1 MTDPKNLAKTP
12 PISFVGRVV
21 SFEYQDEQV
30 NGEGWGWRYKVALM
44 NDLTSSRVDT
54 SDDNV
59 KTALA
64 LIPNDAGSG
73 AANCAKSL
81 KIRQGDVVYGHKI
94 GGGEPYTHII
104 LGLFGRNKQT
114 KNGEGRFDCESGYTE
129 RLPQADGEVSTSKET
144 TGPAEQ
150 EPPVQLPKTKA
161 SQAGRAAAGGS
172 AVGMKLTPAN
182 TCENTTLTNIEEALE
197 NLIKFIQ
204 EKQGKLSEY
213 QDKIDEVAELIKAS
227 LSWLVGEIMKAIT
240 DFLVGDDNKPGIIPV
255 ALNALYTSVYAAIVS
270 TAGPAAAHI
279 AASKAIEAFVIP
291 ISALEAALICVA
303 NALLEGLVTLIREL
317 LLSMLENIDR
327 FVTCIVDQFVGSLLN
342 SVVDRIADGL
352 SGALGGLSS
361 LLGGAI
367 DIISVAKDAISFFN
381 SLGGLLDC
389 NQVNT
394 KCDGTKEWIIGQ
406 GPKDAMDITQS
417 FDNIFNVVNTAGALA
432 NDVINTIEGVPTSI
446 QELTGGITD
455 VVDIFNGDSLIEGRT
470 GNFGNCLTTY
480 PTSCGS
486 AQIKIFGGGGTGGSA
501 IPILGPTI
509 ERIIND
515 TSIGQ
520 NVTKTANIIGAVV
533 ENAGSGYR
541 FPPFVEITDEC
552 GIGYGAK
559 ARSTINNEGQIT
571 SIYMVSSGENYPI
584 NGETGYGVVDV
595 VVVSSGIGYKTTDT
609 AIDNFGNEYSLTI
622 DTDSSTTGT
631 GTGGTGTGGTG
642 GTGTGGTDTLTTD
655 TNITGRILSVSLIN
669 KVEVPDLVTI
679 RINSETGLGAVLKP
693 ILGKIDG
700 STTQEEVIQVI
711 DCIS

>member
-1 MTDPKNLAKTP
+1 MPLNNLSKEP
-12 PISFVGRVV
+12 PIPFIGTVV
-21 SFEYQDEQV
+21 EFNDQKEQIS
-30 NGEGWGWRYKVALM
+30 GQGWGWRYKVAIM
-44 NDLTSSRVDT
+44 NDYSSSIAEIKN
-54 SDDNV
+54 SDIDY
-59 KTALA
+59 ALA

-73 AANCAKSL
+73 ASNYAKSL
-81 KIRQGDVVYGHKI
+81 KIRQGDIVYGHKV
-94 GGGEPYTHII
+94 GGKRGINII
-104 LGLFGRNKQT
+104 LGLFGRT
-114 KNGEGRFDCESGYTE
+114 KDTKLGDNRFDAKTGYTTNV
-129 RLPQADGEVSTSKET
+129 PKPDKEVSTANEANE
-144 TGPAEQ
+144 PDAQ
-150 EPPVQLPKTKA
+150 ESPVQLPKTKA
-161 SQAGRAAAGGS
+161 TQVSRAAAGGAS
-172 AVGMKLTPAN
+172 IGMKLTPAN

-204 EKQGKLSEY
+204 EGQGKLSDY
-213 QDKIDEVAELIKAS
+213 QDKIDEAAEFIKAS

-240 DFLVGDDNKPGIIPV
+240 QFLVGDDNKPGIIPV
-255 ALNALYTSVYAAIVS
+255 ALNALYASVYSAIVS
-270 TAGPAAAHI
+270 TVDPATAHI
-279 AASKAIEAFVIP
+279 VASKEIEAFVIP

-317 LLSMLENIDR
+317 LFSMLENIDR

-352 SGALGGLSS
+352 SGALGGLSG

-470 GNFGNCLTTY
+470 GDFGNCLTTY

-501 IPILGPTI
+501 IPILGPTV

-515 TSIGQ
+515 TSIGK
-520 NVTKTANIIGAVV
+520 NITKTANVIGVV
-533 ENAGSGYR
+533 LENAGSGYR

-559 ARSTINNEGQIT
+559 ARSTINNEGEIT
-571 SIYMVSSGENYPI
+571 SIYLISSGENYPI
-584 NGETGYGVVDV
+584 NGDSGYGVVDV
-595 VVVSSGIGYKTTDT
+595 VVVSSGIEYQVTDT
-609 AIDNFGNEYSLTI
+609 ATDNFGNEYSLTI
-622 DTDSSTTGT
+622 ED
-631 GTGGTGTGGTG
+631 
-642 GTGTGGTDTLTTD
+642 
-655 TNITGRILSVSLIN
+655 GRIISASIIN
-669 KVEVPDLVTI
+669 KVEVPDLVSI

-693 ILGKIDG
+693 ILGKIDDL
-700 STTQEEVIQVI
+700 SSREASQEEVIQVI

>member
-1 MTDPKNLAKTP
+1 MLNNLSKETP
-12 PISFVGRVV
+12 IPFIGTVVEFKDQKEQISG
-21 SFEYQDEQV
+21 Q
-30 NGEGWGWRYKVALM
+30 GWGWRYKVAIM
-44 NDLTSSRVDT
+44 NDYSSSTEDIKN
-54 SDDNV
+54 SQIDY
-59 KTALA
+59 ALA

-73 AANCAKSL
+73 AANYAKSL
-81 KIRQGDVVYGHKI
+81 KIRQGDIVYGHKV
-94 GGGEPYTHII
+94 GGKRGINII
-104 LGLFGRNKQT
+104 LGLFGRT
-114 KNGEGRFDCESGYTE
+114 KDTKLGDNRFDAKTGYTDKVTK
-129 RLPQADGEVSTSKET
+129 PDGEVSTSGET
-144 TGPAEQ
+144 NEPDGQ
-150 EPPVQLPKTKA
+150 ETPVQLPKIKA
-161 SQAGRAAAGGS
+161 KGVGRAAAGGAS
-172 AVGMKLTPAN
+172 IGMKLTPAN

-204 EKQGKLSEY
+204 EGQGKLSEY
-213 QDKIDEVAELIKAS
+213 QDKIDEVAEFIKAS

-240 DFLVGDDNKPGIIPV
+240 QFLVGDDNKPGIIPV
-255 ALNALYTSVYAAIVS
+255 ALNALYTSVYTAIVS

-352 SGALGGLSS
+352 SGALGGLSG

-406 GPKDAMDITQS
+406 GPKDAMDINQS
-417 FDNIFNVVNTAGALA
+417 FDSIFNVVNTAGALA

-470 GNFGNCLTTY
+470 GDFGNCLTTY

-501 IPILGPTI
+501 IPILGPSV

-515 TSIGQ
+515 TSIGK
-520 NVTKTANIIGAVV
+520 NITKTANVIGVV
-533 ENAGSGYR
+533 LENAGSGYR

-559 ARSTINNEGQIT
+559 ARSTINNEGEIT
-571 SIYMVSSGENYPI
+571 SIYLISSGENYPI
-584 NGETGYGVVDV
+584 NGDSGYGVVDV
-595 VVVSSGIGYKTTDT
+595 VVVSSGIEYQVTDT
-609 AIDNFGNEYSLTI
+609 ATDNFGNEYSLTI
-622 DTDSSTTGT
+622 ED
-631 GTGGTGTGGTG
+631 
-642 GTGTGGTDTLTTD
+642 
-655 TNITGRILSVSLIN
+655 GRIISASIIN
-669 KVEVPDLVTI
+669 KVEVPDLVSI

-693 ILGKIDG
+693 ILGKIDDL
-700 STTQEEVIQVI
+700 SSREASQEEVIQVI

>member
-1 MTDPKNLAKTP
+1 MPLNNLSKEP
-12 PISFVGRVV
+12 PIPFIGTVV
-21 SFEYQDEQV
+21 EFNDQKEQIS
-30 NGEGWGWRYKVALM
+30 GQGWGWRYKVAIM
-44 NDLTSSRVDT
+44 NDYSSSTEDIKN
-54 SDDNV
+54 SQIDY
-59 KTALA
+59 ALA

-73 AANCAKSL
+73 AANYAKSL
-81 KIRQGDVVYGHKI
+81 KIRQGDIVYGHKV
-94 GGGEPYTHII
+94 GGKRGINII
-104 LGLFGRNKQT
+104 LGLFGRT
-114 KNGEGRFDCESGYTE
+114 KDTKLGDNRFDAKTGYTDKVTE
-129 RLPQADGEVSTSKET
+129 PDGEVSTSGET
-144 TGPAEQ
+144 NEPDGQ
-150 EPPVQLPKTKA
+150 ESPVQLPKSKA
-161 SQAGRAAAGGS
+161 TQAGRAAAGAASIGI
-172 AVGMKLTPAN
+172 KLTPAN

-204 EKQGKLSEY
+204 EGQGKLSEY
-213 QDKIDEVAELIKAS
+213 QDKIDEVAEFIKAS

-255 ALNALYTSVYAAIVS
+255 ALNALYTSVYTAIVS

-342 SVVDRIADGL
+342 SVVDRISDGL

-406 GPKDAMDITQS
+406 GPKDAMDINQS
-417 FDNIFNVVNTAGALA
+417 FDSIFNVVNTAGALA

-470 GNFGNCLTTY
+470 GDFGNCLTTY

-515 TSIGQ
+515 TSIGK
-520 NVTKTANIIGAVV
+520 NITKTANVIGVV
-533 ENAGSGYR
+533 LENAGSGYR

-552 GIGYGAK
+552 GIGYGAR
-559 ARSTINNEGQIT
+559 ARTTINNEGQIT

-584 NGETGYGVVDV
+584 NGDSGYGVVDV
-595 VVVSSGIGYKTTDT
+595 VVVSSGIEYQVTDT
-609 AIDNFGNEYSLTI
+609 GTDNFGNEYSLTI
-622 DTDSSTTGT
+622 ED
-631 GTGGTGTGGTG
+631 
-642 GTGTGGTDTLTTD
+642 
-655 TNITGRILSVSLIN
+655 GRIISASIIN
-669 KVEVPDLVTI
+669 KVEVPDLVSI

-693 ILGKIDG
+693 ILGKIDDLT
-700 STTQEEVIQVI
+700 SREASQEEVIQVI

>member
-1 MTDPKNLAKTP
+1 MPLNNLSKEP
-12 PISFVGRVV
+12 PIPFIGTVV
-21 SFEYQDEQV
+21 EFNDQKEQIS
-30 NGEGWGWRYKVALM
+30 GQGWGWRYKVAIM
-44 NDLTSSRVDT
+44 NDYSSRTEDIKN
-54 SDDNV
+54 SQIEY
-59 KTALA
+59 ALA

-73 AANCAKSL
+73 ASNYAKSL
-81 KIRQGDVVYGHKI
+81 KIRQGDIVYGHKV
-94 GGGEPYTHII
+94 GGKRGINLI
-104 LGLFGRNKQT
+104 LGLFGRT
-114 KNGEGRFDCESGYTE
+114 KDTKLGDNRFDAKTGYTDE
-129 RLPQADGEVSTSKET
+129 VTEPDGEVSTSGET
-144 TGPAEQ
+144 NEPDGQ

-161 SQAGRAAAGGS
+161 TQAGRAAAGASTIG
-172 AVGMKLTPAN
+172 VKLTPAN
-182 TCENTTLTNIEEALE
+182 TCENTTLTNIDETLS

-213 QDKIDEVAELIKAS
+213 QDKIDEAAEAIKSS
-227 LSWLVGEIMKAIT
+227 LSWLVGEIMKALT

-255 ALNALYTSVYAAIVS
+255 ALNALYTSVYTAIVS

-342 SVVDRIADGL
+342 SVVDRIAGGL
-352 SGALGGLSS
+352 SDALGGLSG

-406 GPKDAMDITQS
+406 GPKDAMDINQS
-417 FDNIFNVVNTAGALA
+417 FDSIFNVVNTAGALA
-432 NDVINTIEGVPTSI
+432 NDAINTIQGVPTDL
-446 QELTGGITD
+446 QKLTGGITD
-455 VVDIFNGDSLIEGRT
+455 VVDIFNGDSLLEGRT
-470 GNFGNCLTTY
+470 GDFGKCLTTY
-480 PTSCGS
+480 PSSCGS
-486 AQIKIFGGGGTGGSA
+486 AQIKIFGGGGIGGSA
-501 IPILGPTI
+501 IPILGPTV

-520 NVTKTANIIGAVV
+520 NVNRTANVIGAVL

-559 ARSTINNEGQIT
+559 ARSTINNEGEIT
-571 SIYMVSSGENYPI
+571 SIYLVSSGENYPA
-584 NGETGYGVVDV
+584 NGETGYGVIDV
-595 VVVSSGIGYKTTDT
+595 VVVSPGLEYKEGDK
-609 AIDNFGNEYSLTI
+609 IRDNFGNEYSPTI
-622 DTDSSTTGT
+622 ED
-631 GTGGTGTGGTG
+631 
-642 GTGTGGTDTLTTD
+642 
-655 TNITGRILSVSLIN
+655 GRIISVSPIN
-669 KVEVPDLVTI
+669 NVEVPDLVSI
-679 RINSETGLGAVLKP
+679 RIDSETGLGAVLKP
-693 ILGKIDG
+693 ILGKIT
-700 STTQEEVIQVI
+700 SQQEEVIQVI

>member
-30 NGEGWGWRYKVALM
+30 NGLGWGWRYKVALM
-44 NDLTSSRVDT
+44 NDLTSSRVDC
-54 SDDNV
+54 SDENT
-59 KTALA
+59 KIALA

-73 AANCAKSL
+73 AANYAKSL

-94 GGGEPYTHII
+94 GGEPCTHII

-150 EPPVQLPKTKA
+150 EPPINVEKGRA
-161 SQAGRAAAGGS
+161 SRLGRAAAGGS

-182 TCENTTLTNIEEALE
+182 TCENTTLTNIEEALD

-204 EKQGKLSEY
+204 EGQGKISEY
-213 QDKIDEVAELIKAS
+213 QDKIEEVAEFIKAS
-227 LSWLVGEIMKAIT
+227 LSWLVGAIMKAIT
-240 DFLVGDDNKPGIIPV
+240 QFLVGDDNKPGIIPV
-255 ALNALYTSVYAAIVS
+255 ALNALYASVYSAILP
-270 TAGPAAAHI
+270 AGGSAVAHI
-279 AASKAIEAFVIP
+279 TASKEIEAYVIP

-352 SGALGGLSS
+352 SGALGGLSG

-367 DIISVAKDAISFFN
+367 DIISVAKDAISIFN
-381 SLGGLLDC
+381 SLEGLLDC

-406 GPKDAMDITQS
+406 GPKDAMDINQS
-417 FDNIFNVVNTAGALA
+417 FDSIFNVVNTAGALA

-455 VVDIFNGDSLIEGRT
+455 VVDIFNGDSLLEGRT
-470 GNFGNCLTTY
+470 GDFGNCLMTY
-480 PTSCGS
+480 PSSCGS
-486 AQIKIFGGGGTGGSA
+486 AQIKIFGGGGTGGTA
-501 IPILGPTI
+501 VPILGPTI

-520 NVTKTANIIGAVV
+520 NVTKTSNVIGAVL

-559 ARSTINNEGQIT
+559 ARSTINNEGEIT
-571 SIYMVSSGENYPI
+571 SIYLVSSGENYPV
-584 NGETGYGVVDV
+584 NGETGYGVIDV
-595 VVVSSGIGYKTTDT
+595 VVVSPGLEYKEEDKVR
-609 AIDNFGNEYSLTI
+609 DNFGNEYSPTI
-622 DTDSSTTGT
+622 ED
-631 GTGGTGTGGTG
+631 
-642 GTGTGGTDTLTTD
+642 
-655 TNITGRILSVSLIN
+655 GRIISVSPIN
-669 KVEVPDLVTI
+669 NVEVPDLVSI
-679 RINSETGLGAVLKP
+679 RIDSETGLGAVLKP
-693 ILGKIDG
+693 ILGKIT
-700 STTQEEVIQVI
+700 SQQEEVIQVI

>member
-1 MTDPKNLAKTP
+1 
-12 PISFVGRVV
+12 
-21 SFEYQDEQV
+21 
-30 NGEGWGWRYKVALM
+30 
-44 NDLTSSRVDT
+44 
-54 SDDNV
+54 
-59 KTALA
+59 
-64 LIPNDAGSG
+64 
-73 AANCAKSL
+73 
-81 KIRQGDVVYGHKI
+81 
-94 GGGEPYTHII
+94 
-104 LGLFGRNKQT
+104 LFGRT
-114 KNGEGRFDCESGYTE
+114 KDTKLGDNRFDAKTGYTTNV
-129 RLPQADGEVSTSKET
+129 PKPDKEVSTANEANE
-144 TGPAEQ
+144 PDAQ

-161 SQAGRAAAGGS
+161 SQVGRAAAGGTS
-172 AVGMKLTPAN
+172 VGMKLTPAN
-182 TCENTTLTNIEEALE
+182 TCENTTLTNIDETLS

-204 EKQGKLSEY
+204 EGQGKLSEY
-213 QDKIDEVAELIKAS
+213 QDKIDEAAEAIKSS
-227 LSWLVGEIMKAIT
+227 LSWLVGEIMKALT

-255 ALNALYTSVYAAIVS
+255 ALNALYASVYSAIVS

-342 SVVDRIADGL
+342 SVVDRIAGGL
-352 SGALGGLSS
+352 SDALGGLSG

-406 GPKDAMDITQS
+406 GPKDAMDINQS
-417 FDNIFNVVNTAGALA
+417 FDSIFNVVNTAGALA
-432 NDVINTIEGVPTSI
+432 NDAINTIQGVPTSI

-455 VVDIFNGDSLIEGRT
+455 VVDIFNGDSLLEGRT
-470 GNFGNCLTTY
+470 GDFGKCLTTY
-480 PTSCGS
+480 PSSCGS
-486 AQIKIFGGGGTGGSA
+486 AQIKIFGGGGIGGSA
-501 IPILGPTI
+501 IPILGPTV

-520 NVTKTANIIGAVV
+520 NVNRTANVIGAVL

-559 ARSTINNEGQIT
+559 ARSTINNEGEIT
-571 SIYMVSSGENYPI
+571 SIYLVSSGENYPV
-584 NGETGYGVVDV
+584 NGEIGYGVVDV
-595 VVVSSGIGYKTTDT
+595 VVVSPGLEYQEGDKVR
-609 AIDNFGNEYSLTI
+609 DNFGNEYSPTI
-622 DTDSSTTGT
+622 ED
-631 GTGGTGTGGTG
+631 
-642 GTGTGGTDTLTTD
+642 
-655 TNITGRILSVSLIN
+655 GRIISVSPIN
-669 KVEVPDLVTI
+669 NVEVPDLVSI
-679 RINSETGLGAVLKP
+679 RIDSETGLGAVLKP
-693 ILGKIDG
+693 ILGKIT
-700 STTQEEVIQVI
+700 SQQEEVIQVI

>member
-1 MTDPKNLAKTP
+1 MIEESSLKSNFIGRDGFRWWIGQIP
-12 PISFVGRVV
+12 PMESMG
-21 SFEYQDEQV
+21 EQF
-30 NGEGWGWRYKVALM
+30 NGEGWGNRIKVRIMGYHPLDDSEAGLT
-44 NDLTSSRVDT
+44 NEDLPW
-54 SDDNV
+54 
-59 KTALA
+59 A
-64 LIPNDAGSG
+64 LIMLGTADGSG
-73 AANCAKSL
+73 GSNFSKST
-81 KIRQGDVVYGHKI
+81 KIRPGDVVFGFFMDGDDAQNPVI
-94 GGGEPYTHII
+94 MGI
-104 LGLFGRNKQT
+104 LGNTTEYT
-114 KNGEGRFDCESGYTE
+114 KGDYKFPFSPFTGYTTNI
-129 RLPQADGEVSTSKET
+129 PKPDKEVSTANEANESNKT
-144 TGPAEQ
+144 SQ
-150 EPPVQLPKTKA
+150 EPPVQLPKSNAT
-161 SQAGRAAAGGS
+161 QAGRSAAGGTS
-172 AVGMKLTPAN
+172 IGVKLTPAN

-204 EKQGKLSEY
+204 EGQGKISEY
-213 QDKIDEVAELIKAS
+213 QDKIEEVAEFIKAS

-240 DFLVGDDNKPGIIPV
+240 QFLVGDDNKPGIIPV
-255 ALNALYTSVYAAIVS
+255 ALNALYASVYSAILP
-270 TAGPAAAHI
+270 AGGPAAAHI

-352 SGALGGLSS
+352 SAALGGLSG

-406 GPKDAMDITQS
+406 GTKEAMDINES
-417 FDNIFNVVNTAGALA
+417 FENISNIVNTAGALA

-470 GNFGNCLTTY
+470 GDFGNCLTTY

-501 IPILGPTI
+501 IPILGPTV

-515 TSIGQ
+515 TSTGQ
-520 NVTKTANIIGAVV
+520 NVNKTANVIGVV
-533 ENAGSGYR
+533 LENAGSGYR

-552 GIGYGAK
+552 GIGYGAR

-571 SIYMVSSGENYPI
+571 SIYLVSSGEKYPV
-584 NGETGYGVVDV
+584 NGEDGYGVVDV
-595 VVVSSGIGYKTTDT
+595 EIVSSGIGYQATDT
-609 AIDNFGNEYSLTI
+609 IVDNFGNEYSFTI
-622 DTDSSTTGT
+622 DTDS
-631 GTGGTGTGGTG
+631 
-642 GTGTGGTDTLTTD
+642 LTTD
-655 TNITGRILSVSLIN
+655 TDSLTTDSNVTGRIVFVSPIN

-679 RINSETGLGAVLKP
+679 KINSETGLGAVFKP
-693 ILGKIDG
+693 ILGKIDN
-700 STTQEEVIQVI
+700 TTSQEEVIRVI

>member
-1 MTDPKNLAKTP
+1 MPLNNLSKEP
-12 PISFVGRVV
+12 PIPFIGTVV
-21 SFEYQDEQV
+21 EFNDQKEQIS
-30 NGEGWGWRYKVALM
+30 GQGWGWRYKVAIM
-44 NDLTSSRVDT
+44 NDYSSSTEDIKN
-54 SDDNV
+54 SQIDY
-59 KTALA
+59 ALA

-73 AANCAKSL
+73 ASNYAKSL
-81 KIRQGDVVYGHKI
+81 KIRQGDIVYGHKV
-94 GGGEPYTHII
+94 GGKRGINII
-104 LGLFGRNKQT
+104 LGLFGRT
-114 KNGEGRFDCESGYTE
+114 KDTKLGDNRFDTKTGYTE
-129 RLPQADGEVSTSKET
+129 RVPKPDKEVSTANEANEPDAQET
-144 TGPAEQ
+144 
-150 EPPVQLPKTKA
+150 PVQLPKIKA
-161 SQAGRAAAGGS
+161 KGVGRAAAGGAS
-172 AVGMKLTPAN
+172 IGMKLTPAN

-204 EKQGKLSEY
+204 EGQGKLSDY
-213 QDKIDEVAELIKAS
+213 QDKIDEVAEFIKAS

-240 DFLVGDDNKPGIIPV
+240 QFLVGDDNKPGIIPV
-255 ALNALYTSVYAAIVS
+255 ALNALYASVYSAIVS
-270 TAGPAAAHI
+270 TVDPATAHI
-279 AASKAIEAFVIP
+279 VASKEIEAFVIP

-317 LLSMLENIDR
+317 LFSMLENIDR

-352 SGALGGLSS
+352 SGALGGLSG

-470 GNFGNCLTTY
+470 GDFGNCLTTY

-501 IPILGPTI
+501 IPILGPTV

-515 TSIGQ
+515 TSIGK
-520 NVTKTANIIGAVV
+520 NITKTANVIGVV
-533 ENAGSGYR
+533 LENAGSGYR

-559 ARSTINNEGQIT
+559 ARSTINNEGEIT
-571 SIYMVSSGENYPI
+571 SIYLISSGENYPI
-584 NGETGYGVVDV
+584 NGDSGYGVVDV
-595 VVVSSGIGYKTTDT
+595 VVVSSGIEYQVTDT
-609 AIDNFGNEYSLTI
+609 ATDNFGNEYSLTI
-622 DTDSSTTGT
+622 ED
-631 GTGGTGTGGTG
+631 
-642 GTGTGGTDTLTTD
+642 
-655 TNITGRILSVSLIN
+655 GRIISASIIN
-669 KVEVPDLVTI
+669 KVEVPDLVSI

-693 ILGKIDG
+693 ILGKIDDL
-700 STTQEEVIQVI
+700 SSREASQEEVIQVI

>member
-1 MTDPKNLAKTP
+1 MIEESTLKSNFIGRDGFRWWIGQIP
-12 PISFVGRVV
+12 PMESMG
-21 SFEYQDEQV
+21 EQFD
-30 NGEGWGWRYKVALM
+30 GEGWGNRIKVRIMGYHPLDDSEAGLK
-44 NDLTSSRVDT
+44 NEDLPW
-54 SDDNV
+54 
-59 KTALA
+59 A
-64 LIPNDAGSG
+64 LIMLGNTDGSG
-73 AANCAKSL
+73 GSNFSKST
-81 KIRQGDVVYGHKI
+81 KIRPGDVVFGFFMDGDDAQNPVI
-94 GGGEPYTHII
+94 MGI
-104 LGLFGRNKQT
+104 LGNTASYT
-114 KNGEGRFDCESGYTE
+114 KGDYKFPFSPFTGYTTNI
-129 RLPQADGEVSTSKET
+129 PKPDKEVSTANEANESNKT
-144 TGPAEQ
+144 SQ
-150 EPPVQLPKTKA
+150 EPPVQVEKGRATGL
-161 SQAGRAAAGGS
+161 GRAAAGGS

-182 TCENTTLTNIEEALE
+182 TCEDTTLTSIDETLS

-213 QDKIDEVAELIKAS
+213 QDKIDEAAETIKSS
-227 LSWLVGEIMKAIT
+227 LSWLVGEIMKALT

-255 ALNALYTSVYAAIVS
+255 ALNALYASVYSAIVS

-279 AASKAIEAFVIP
+279 AASQEIEAFVIP

-342 SVVDRIADGL
+342 SVVDRIAGGL
-352 SGALGGLSS
+352 SDALGGLSG

-406 GPKDAMDITQS
+406 GPKDAMDINQS
-417 FDNIFNVVNTAGALA
+417 FDSIFNVVNTAGALA

-455 VVDIFNGDSLIEGRT
+455 VVDIFNGDSLLEGRT
-470 GNFGNCLTTY
+470 GDFGKCLTTY
-480 PTSCGS
+480 PSSCGS
-486 AQIKIFGGGGTGGSA
+486 AQIKIFGGGGIGGSA
-501 IPILGPTI
+501 IPILGPTV

-520 NVTKTANIIGAVV
+520 NVNRTANVIGAVL

-559 ARSTINNEGQIT
+559 ARSTINNEGEIT
-571 SIYMVSSGENYPI
+571 SIYLVSSGENYPV
-584 NGETGYGVVDV
+584 NGEIGYGVVDV
-595 VVVSSGIGYKTTDT
+595 VVVSPGIGYEEGDEVR
-609 AIDNFGNEYSLTI
+609 DNFGNEYSPTI
-622 DTDSSTTGT
+622 ED
-631 GTGGTGTGGTG
+631 
-642 GTGTGGTDTLTTD
+642 
-655 TNITGRILSVSLIN
+655 GRIISVSPIN
-669 KVEVPDLVTI
+669 NVEVPDLVSI
-679 RINSETGLGAVLKP
+679 RIDSETGLGAVLKP

-700 STTQEEVIQVI
+700 STSLDGSTSQEEVIQVI

>member
-1 MTDPKNLAKTP
+1 MPLNNLSKEP
-12 PISFVGRVV
+12 PIPFIGTVV
-21 SFEYQDEQV
+21 EFNDQKEQIS
-30 NGEGWGWRYKVALM
+30 GQGWGWRYKVAIM
-44 NDLTSSRVDT
+44 NDYSSSIAEIKNSEIDY
-54 SDDNV
+54 
-59 KTALA
+59 ALA

-73 AANCAKSL
+73 ASNYAKSL
-81 KIRQGDVVYGHKI
+81 KIRQGDIVYGHKV
-94 GGGEPYTHII
+94 GGKRGINII
-104 LGLFGRNKQT
+104 LGLFGRT
-114 KNGEGRFDCESGYTE
+114 KDTKLGDNRFDAKTGYTTNV
-129 RLPQADGEVSTSKET
+129 PKADKEVSTANEANE
-144 TGPAEQ
+144 PDAQ
-150 EPPVQLPKTKA
+150 ESPVQLPKSNATKA
-161 SQAGRAAAGGS
+161 GKAAAGGTS
-172 AVGMKLTPAN
+172 IGIKLTPAN
-182 TCENTTLTNIEEALE
+182 TCENTTLTNIDEILS

-204 EKQGKLSEY
+204 EGQGKISDY
-213 QDKIDEVAELIKAS
+213 QDKIDEAAESIKAS
-227 LSWLVGEIMKAIT
+227 LSWLVGEIMKALT

-255 ALNALYTSVYAAIVS
+255 ALNALYASVYSAIVS

-342 SVVDRIADGL
+342 SVVDRISDGL
-352 SGALGGLSS
+352 SGALGGLSG

-367 DIISVAKDAISFFN
+367 DIISVARDAISFFN

-406 GPKDAMDITQS
+406 GPKDAMDINQS
-417 FDNIFNVVNTAGALA
+417 FDSIFNVVNTAGALA

-470 GNFGNCLTTY
+470 GDFGNCLTTY

-509 ERIIND
+509 ERIINN

-520 NVTKTANIIGAVV
+520 NITKTANVIGVV
-533 ENAGSGYR
+533 LENAGSGYR

-552 GIGYGAK
+552 GIGYGAR
-559 ARSTINNEGQIT
+559 ARTTINNEGQIT

-584 NGETGYGVVDV
+584 NGDSGYGVIDV
-595 VVVSSGIGYKTTDT
+595 VVVSSGIEYQVTDT
-609 AIDNFGNEYSLTI
+609 ATDNFGNEYSLTI
-622 DTDSSTTGT
+622 ED
-631 GTGGTGTGGTG
+631 
-642 GTGTGGTDTLTTD
+642 
-655 TNITGRILSVSLIN
+655 GRIISASIIN
-669 KVEVPDLVTI
+669 KVEVPDLVSI

-693 ILGKIDG
+693 ILGKIDDL
-700 STTQEEVIQVI
+700 SSREASQEEVIQVI

>member
-1 MTDPKNLAKTP
+1 MPLNNLSKEP
-12 PISFVGRVV
+12 PIPFIGTVV
-21 SFEYQDEQV
+21 EFNDQKEQIS
-30 NGEGWGWRYKVALM
+30 GQGWGWRYKVAIM
-44 NDLTSSRVDT
+44 NDYSSKIADIKD
-54 SDDNV
+54 SEIDY
-59 KTALA
+59 ALA

-73 AANCAKSL
+73 ASNYAKSL
-81 KIRQGDVVYGHKI
+81 KIRQGDIVYGHKV
-94 GGGEPYTHII
+94 GGKRGINII
-104 LGLFGRNKQT
+104 LGLFGRT
-114 KNGEGRFDCESGYTE
+114 KDTKLGDNRFDAKTGYTE
-129 RLPQADGEVSTSKET
+129 RVPKPDKEVSTANEANEPDAQET
-144 TGPAEQ
+144 
-150 EPPVQLPKTKA
+150 PVQLPKSNA
-161 SQAGRAAAGGS
+161 SQAGKAAAGGAS
-172 AVGMKLTPAN
+172 IGIKLTPAN

-204 EKQGKLSEY
+204 EGQGKLSEY
-213 QDKIDEVAELIKAS
+213 QDKIDEVAEFIKAS

-255 ALNALYTSVYAAIVS
+255 ALNALYASVYSAIVS

-342 SVVDRIADGL
+342 SVVDRISDGL
-352 SGALGGLSS
+352 SGALGGLSG

-367 DIISVAKDAISFFN
+367 DIISVARDAISFFN

-406 GPKDAMDITQS
+406 GPKDAMDINQS
-417 FDNIFNVVNTAGALA
+417 FDSIFNVVNTAGALA

-470 GNFGNCLTTY
+470 GDFGNCLTTY

-509 ERIIND
+509 ERSIND
-515 TSIGQ
+515 TSIGK
-520 NVTKTANIIGAVV
+520 NITKTANVIGVV
-533 ENAGSGYR
+533 LENAGSGYR

-552 GIGYGAK
+552 GIGYGAR
-559 ARSTINNEGQIT
+559 ARTTINNEGQIT

-584 NGETGYGVVDV
+584 NGDSGYGVVDV
-595 VVVSSGIGYKTTDT
+595 VVVSSGIEYQVTDT
-609 AIDNFGNEYSLTI
+609 GTDNFGNEYSLTI
-622 DTDSSTTGT
+622 ED
-631 GTGGTGTGGTG
+631 
-642 GTGTGGTDTLTTD
+642 
-655 TNITGRILSVSLIN
+655 GRIISASIIN
-669 KVEVPDLVTI
+669 KVEVPDLVSI

-693 ILGKIDG
+693 ILGKIDDLT
-700 STTQEEVIQVI
+700 SREASQEEVIQVI

>member
-1 MTDPKNLAKTP
+1 MPLNNLSKEP
-12 PISFVGRVV
+12 PIPFIGTVV
-21 SFEYQDEQV
+21 EFNDQKEQIS
-30 NGEGWGWRYKVALM
+30 GQGWGWRYKVAIM
-44 NDLTSSRVDT
+44 NDYSSSIAEIKN
-54 SDDNV
+54 SDIDY
-59 KTALA
+59 ALA

-73 AANCAKSL
+73 ASNYAKSL
-81 KIRQGDVVYGHKI
+81 KIRQGDIVYGHKV
-94 GGGEPYTHII
+94 GGKRGINII
-104 LGLFGRNKQT
+104 LGLFGRT
-114 KNGEGRFDCESGYTE
+114 KDTKLGDNRFDTKTGYTE
-129 RLPQADGEVSTSKET
+129 RVPKPDKEVSTANEANEPDAQET
-144 TGPAEQ
+144 
-150 EPPVQLPKTKA
+150 PVQLPKIKA
-161 SQAGRAAAGGS
+161 KGVGRAAAGGAS
-172 AVGMKLTPAN
+172 IGMKLTPAN

-204 EKQGKLSEY
+204 EGQGKLSDY
-213 QDKIDEVAELIKAS
+213 QDKIDEVAEFIKAS

-240 DFLVGDDNKPGIIPV
+240 QFLVGDDNKPGIIPV
-255 ALNALYTSVYAAIVS
+255 ALNALYASVYSAIVS
-270 TAGPAAAHI
+270 TVDPATAHI
-279 AASKAIEAFVIP
+279 VASKEIEAFVIP

-317 LLSMLENIDR
+317 LFSMLENIDR

-352 SGALGGLSS
+352 SGALGGLSG

-470 GNFGNCLTTY
+470 GDFGNCLTTY

-501 IPILGPTI
+501 IPILGPTV

-515 TSIGQ
+515 TSIGK
-520 NVTKTANIIGAVV
+520 NITKTANVIGVV
-533 ENAGSGYR
+533 LENAGSGYR

-559 ARSTINNEGQIT
+559 ARSTINNEGEIT
-571 SIYMVSSGENYPI
+571 SIYLISSGENYPI
-584 NGETGYGVVDV
+584 NGDSGYGVVDV
-595 VVVSSGIGYKTTDT
+595 VVVSSGIEYQVTDT
-609 AIDNFGNEYSLTI
+609 ATDNFGNEYSLTI
-622 DTDSSTTGT
+622 ED
-631 GTGGTGTGGTG
+631 
-642 GTGTGGTDTLTTD
+642 
-655 TNITGRILSVSLIN
+655 GRIISASIIN
-669 KVEVPDLVTI
+669 KVEVPDLVSI

-693 ILGKIDG
+693 ILGKIDDL
-700 STTQEEVIQVI
+700 SSREASQEEVIQVI

>member
-1 MTDPKNLAKTP
+1 MPLNNLSKEPLIPFIGTVVEFNDQKEQ
-12 PISFVGRVV
+12 ISG
-21 SFEYQDEQV
+21 Q
-30 NGEGWGWRYKVALM
+30 GWGWRYKVAIM
-44 NDLTSSRVDT
+44 NDYSSSTEDIKN
-54 SDDNV
+54 SQIDY
-59 KTALA
+59 ALA

-73 AANCAKSL
+73 AANYAKSL
-81 KIRQGDVVYGHKI
+81 KIRQGDIVYGHKV
-94 GGGEPYTHII
+94 GGKRGINII
-104 LGLFGRNKQT
+104 LGLFGRT
-114 KNGEGRFDCESGYTE
+114 KDTKLGDNRFDAKTGYTGKV
-129 RLPQADGEVSTSKET
+129 PPPDKEVSTSGET
-144 TGPAEQ
+144 NESDGQ
-150 EPPVQLPKTKA
+150 EPPVQLPKIKA
-161 SQAGRAAAGGS
+161 KGVGRAAAGGAS
-172 AVGMKLTPAN
+172 IGMKLTPAN

-204 EKQGKLSEY
+204 EGQGKLSEY
-213 QDKIDEVAELIKAS
+213 QDKIDEVAEFIKAS

-240 DFLVGDDNKPGIIPV
+240 QFLVGDDNKPGIIPV
-255 ALNALYTSVYAAIVS
+255 ALNALYTSVYTAIVS

-352 SGALGGLSS
+352 SGALGGLSG

-394 KCDGTKEWIIGQ
+394 KCDGTKEWIIGK

-470 GNFGNCLTTY
+470 GDFGNCLTTY

-509 ERIIND
+509 ERSIND
-515 TSIGQ
+515 TSIGK
-520 NVTKTANIIGAVV
+520 NITKTANVIGVV
-533 ENAGSGYR
+533 LENAGSGYR
-541 FPPFVEITDEC
+541 FPPFVEIADEC

-559 ARSTINNEGQIT
+559 ARSIINNEGQIT
-571 SIYMVSSGENYPI
+571 SIYLISSGENYPI
-584 NGETGYGVVDV
+584 NGDSGYGVVDV
-595 VVVSSGIGYKTTDT
+595 VVVSSGIEYQVTDT
-609 AIDNFGNEYSLTI
+609 GTDNFGNEYSLTI
-622 DTDSSTTGT
+622 ED
-631 GTGGTGTGGTG
+631 
-642 GTGTGGTDTLTTD
+642 
-655 TNITGRILSVSLIN
+655 GRIISASIIN
-669 KVEVPDLVTI
+669 KVEVPDLVSI

-693 ILGKIDG
+693 ILGKIDDL
-700 STTQEEVIQVI
+700 SSQEASQEEVIQVI